1 MLKSCVLVLLVV
13 GLSLGLRV
21 TSPPDRPTPAQVTLD
36 LPLPAPSPPA
46 PIAPRRWTVAAVGDV
61 LLHGA
66 LQRQAA
72 TSGFQGLWRE
82 VEPQFHRAT
91 VVYANLEGP
100 TAPGVVGLGK
110 PAEDPGAVFD
120 NRVYTSYPMFN
131 YPPALLDALQSSG
144 VGVVSTA
151 NNHSLDRGILG
162 VRRTIAELDTR
173 NLAFTG
179 TREDSESSRAWYVIT
194 NTDGLTVAW
203 LACTYGTNGIPDRQG
218 QVLDCYKNREQLL
231 DLVRDLSK
239 DEGLGAIIVTP
250 HWGVEYASTPSQR
263 EKLGSRAHRRGR
275 HGRAGLPPP
284 RPPTAGNPRHSGRP
298 GRAHCLFVGQ
308 FRIGAVPPAPHPG
321 RGVGAH
327 SPGRSAGRAR
337 YPQGRGGG
345 PHGNDSLGRTPTSAS
360 LALSGAHP
368 CPVQAPGGDVWAQW
382 ATNCPEPLTKKG
394 P

>member
-263 EKLGSRAHRRGR
+263 EKSLARELIDAGATAVLGSHPHVPQPLEIHATPDGR
-275 HGRAGLPPP
+275 EGLI
-284 RPPTAGNPRHSGRP
+284 AYSLGN
-298 GRAHCLFVGQ
+298 FVSGQ
-308 FRIGAVPPAPHPG
+308 FHRLHTRAAVLVRIHLEGQQGERATLKGVEVVHMEMTRLGGRLQVHPLPF
-321 RGVGAH
+321 
-327 SPGRSAGRAR
+327 PG
-337 YPQGRGGG
+337 
-345 PHGNDSLGRTPTSAS
+345 HTP
-360 LALSGAHP
+360 ALSKHL
-368 CPVQAPGGDVWAQW
+368 
-382 ATNCPEPLTKKG
+382 EEMFG
-394 P
+394 PSGQRIALNP